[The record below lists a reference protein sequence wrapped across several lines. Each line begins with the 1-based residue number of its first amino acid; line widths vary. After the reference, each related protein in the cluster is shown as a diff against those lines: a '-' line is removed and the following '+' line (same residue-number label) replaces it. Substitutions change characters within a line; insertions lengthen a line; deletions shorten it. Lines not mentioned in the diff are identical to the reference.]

1 VVRVNVLNR
10 GLKDGLKTGAAAGH
24 PTAGQTR
31 LLRPVIALLVAPL
44 AAAMV
49 TSAALAASART
60 IASEAVRDPSA
71 STVVAEI
78 ALERGDCR
86 SASETYAAAAQRADV
101 AVARRSSEVALAC
114 EHLPAAWDSVKR
126 WRSLAPADQDAAAI
140 YATVALKLY
149 RVAEA
154 RSALSTVLKAKSPD
168 DDASHDEKQ
177 AGAPAAGKHTP
188 DAQLA
193 ELAAL
198 FLQEADA
205 TSTFAAIS
213 GALDVNT
220 ASPAALALVAELALE
235 AYDTSRAEYFTGLA
249 LKKNPTSF
257 EAKHILARAY
267 VMKGDTASAIATAR
281 EVMKLDPERGQ
292 FELAEVLAALDHLEE
307 ARRELERLRASDAA
321 KGEIDRRLA
330 LLAFQGGDFSE
341 AQRRFTDL
349 ATSDEAT
356 DASLLYLADIAER
369 DGDTDTALAGYRRLI
384 NTSLAVA
391 ARTRAAAI
399 LLDKKERGEALALLD
414 DYVSEHPD
422 RGFEITVT
430 KANLLADHGEI
441 DAGLALLAAALDQH
455 PQHPS
460 LQYDR
465 AVLLEK
471 AGKVRDSVSAME
483 KLLGDRSDDPT
494 LLNALGY
501 TLADHG
507 LELSRAE
514 GFIKKSL
521 AVMPDNPAVLD
532 SMGWVRF
539 KRGDSK
545 GAADHLKR
553 AYALAH
559 DPEIAAHLAEA
570 LWKSGSQQ
578 EARAV
583 LASALARH
591 PDNDKLKKTIAHLAP
606 PEKL

>member
-1 VVRVNVLNR
+1 MVRVNVLNR
-10 GLKDGLKTGAAAGH
+10 GLKEGLNPGADTRRAGSPRWAPRWTSALFVAAFAAFG
-24 PTAGQTR
+24 PAG
-31 LLRPVIALLVAPL
+31 
-44 AAAMV
+44 
-49 TSAALAASART
+49 AALAANART
-60 IASEAVRDPSA
+60 IAAEAVRDPNA

-86 SASETYAAAAQRADV
+86 AAAETYAAAAQRADV
-101 AVARRSSEVALAC
+101 AVARRASEVSLAC
-114 EHLPAAWDSVKR
+114 QHLPAAWDSVKR
-126 WRSLAPADQDAAAI
+126 WRALAPTDQDAAAI

-149 RVAEA
+149 RVADA
-154 RSALSTVLKAKSPD
+154 RSALSTVLKPKSQD
-168 DDASHDEKQ
+168 DDASKEDKPRSDV
-177 AGAPAAGKHTP
+177 AGRRDS
-188 DAQLA
+188 DARLA

-213 GALDVNT
+213 GALDVDT
-220 ASPAALALVAELALE
+220 ASSSALALVGELALE
-235 AYDTSRAEYFTGLA
+235 AYDTGRAEYFAGRALA
-249 LKKNPTSF
+249 KDPTSF

-267 VMKGDTASAIATAR
+267 VMKGDATNAIATAR

-307 ARRELERLRASDAA
+307 ARRELERLRSAEAA
-321 KGEIDRRLA
+321 KGEVDRRLA
-330 LLAFQGGDFSE
+330 LLAFQGGDYSE

-349 ATSDEAT
+349 ATSDDAT

-384 NTSLAVA
+384 STSLAIP

-399 LLDKKERGEALALLD
+399 LLDKKERGEALAMLD
-414 DYVSEHPD
+414 DYVAEHPD
-422 RGFEITVT
+422 RSFEITVT

-471 AGKVRDSVSAME
+471 AGKVREAVNAME
-483 KLLGDRSDDPT
+483 KLLSERPDDPT

-507 LELSRAE
+507 IDLSRAE

-521 AVMPDNPAVLD
+521 AIMPDNPAVLD

-539 KRGDSK
+539 KRGDAK
-545 GAADHLKR
+545 GAADHLQR
-553 AYALAH
+553 AYLLAH

-570 LWKSGSQQ
+570 LWKSGSRQ

-591 PDNDKLKKTIAHLAP
+591 PDNEKLKKTVAHLAP